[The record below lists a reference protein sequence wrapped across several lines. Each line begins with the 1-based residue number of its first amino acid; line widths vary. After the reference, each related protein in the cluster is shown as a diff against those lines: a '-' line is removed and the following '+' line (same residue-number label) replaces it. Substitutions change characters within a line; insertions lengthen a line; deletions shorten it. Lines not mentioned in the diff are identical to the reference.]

1 LYVEAMRA
9 VVEEHRA
16 RGRDAQ
22 SLTGLSTGLAHL
34 HTSLEAVAARVRQQE
49 ERPAALLTPVPT
61 STREQLVAAGRLV
74 AAKRTF
80 DRPPRPPRT
89 IVLSTADE
97 LVELDRSA
105 AR

>member
-1 LYVEAMRA
+1 LRTADVALTTTNA
-9 VVEEHRA
+9 VFVLFA
-16 RGRDAQ
+16 R
-22 SLTGLSTGLAHL
+22 TLSDG
-34 HTSLEAVAARVRQQE
+34 E
-49 ERPAALLTPVPT
+49 PAALLTPVPT

-89 IVLSTADE
+89 IVSSTADE